1 MKAVNYFQFF
11 YSDTVFSK
19 LVKFANDKEEETV
32 MEFQCPPSVAAC
44 TKFTNGVERLDQN
57 TLQNKSKKSM
67 KLSRQA
73 EAKLMEMNICSA
85 YVLEGDMVLDQ
96 VDSKTKWVFLLF

>member
-1 MKAVNYFQFF
+1 
-11 YSDTVFSK
+11 
-19 LVKFANDKEEETV
+19 
-32 MEFQCPPSVAAC
+32 
-44 TKFTNGVERLDQN
+44 
-57 TLQNKSKKSM
+57 M

>member
-67 KLSRQA
+67 KWYMWVKT
-73 EAKLMEMNICSA
+73 KLMAMSIYNA
-85 YVLEGDMVLDQ
+85 YVTEGDTVPHKVNGQ
-96 VDSKTKWVFLLF
+96 TK

>member
-1 MKAVNYFQFF
+1 
-11 YSDTVFSK
+11 
-19 LVKFANDKEEETV
+19 

-44 TKFTNGVERLDQN
+44 AEFMNGVDRLDQN
-57 TLQNKSKKSM
+57 MLQNKSKKSM